1 MSENNSNIKFTDDF
15 CDFASDIL
23 IENGDV
29 LFLGDFNIH
38 MNNQEDVD
46 AVHFLKMMEAL
57 GLDHKVNLSTHK
69 QRNTLDIIL
78 S

>member
-1 MSENNSNIKFTDDF
+1 MSENNSNIKLTDDF
-15 CDFASDIL
+15 CDFASDLL

-38 MNNQEDVD
+38 VKNQEGVD
-46 AVHFLKMMEAL
+46 AVHFLEMIDAL
-57 GLDHKVNLSTHK
+57 GLDQNVRLSIHK
-69 QRNTLDIIL
+69 QGNTLDVIL